1 MIRLKEIGTL
11 IKNYQI
17 KGEII
22 YMDNNT
28 IKEEINETYKKLLIK
43 NLSFEEWNQDQQYF
57 GSILYLGILT
67 IKEIYNFSCG
77 LIYSKVNCST
87 KNDKDELTNKKE
99 GIKRFTK
106 KISDPDYIKDY
117 IAGNTNAGDL
127 YKKEISKKESENYFD
142 ENVNYRTK

>member
-1 MIRLKEIGTL
+1 M
-11 IKNYQI
+11 N
-17 KGEII
+17 
-22 YMDNNT
+22 NNT

-106 KISDPDYIKDY
+106 KYLILTILKIISLVIQTLVIYIK
-117 IAGNTNAGDL
+117 
-127 YKKEISKKESENYFD
+127 KKFQKKSQ
-142 ENVNYRTK
+142 KIILMKM